1 MSIFINDETIN
12 DDIRMNKIL
21 LKTTIIFT
29 ALFSLNVAASPLD
42 WQKVK
47 RPIPSDDGKA
57 KQNLLV
63 VIPMGVLLER
73 KHYQRK
79 VKVTK

>member
-1 MSIFINDETIN
+1 
-12 DDIRMNKIL
+12 MNKIL

-47 RPIPSDDGKA
+47 RPTQSGHGQA
-57 KQNLLV
+57 KRV
-63 VIPMGVLLER
+63 YYWSASTTAER
-73 KHYQRK
+73 
-79 VKVTK
+79 